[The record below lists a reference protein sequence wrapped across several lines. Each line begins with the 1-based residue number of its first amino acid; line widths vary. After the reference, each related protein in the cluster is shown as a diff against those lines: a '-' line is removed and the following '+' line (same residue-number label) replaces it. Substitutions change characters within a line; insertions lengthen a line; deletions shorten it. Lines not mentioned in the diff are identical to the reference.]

1 MKKTIL
7 FLCTAILLGACT
19 KDNKMAK
26 SKDNN
31 LLAGKAK
38 TESVAVADD
47 WVSVTNQATGKI
59 EIYDPAVAD
68 WDSATALKWSWK
80 PTAAEGYSS
89 YALTYWDVPNDF
101 RVRTISAWGG
111 NWLVSCAS
119 GGLVTIASY
128 PAGVKR
134 WAYNVGATVHPHSVE
149 LLPNGNIAVA
159 CTDQDSVK
167 VFGSSSSATDN
178 ITHASFHLVGAHSV
192 LWDPNTST
200 LRAIGNDHIVALTV
214 GGTSSPTISENVAQR
229 GYLVAG
235 GASVYGHDLSSDPND
250 PNILWCSTNGGVYKF
265 DKTTLKFT
273 GAPGTLNKSFVKS
286 ISIQHSGISVST
298 RPDSEKSPM
307 PANPVLTPAWCT
319 RLVDFYSADGIF
331 QYSRTVSGGKFY
343 KAKVFKTPY

>member
-1 MKKTIL
+1 MKKVVL
-7 FLCTAILLGACT
+7 FFCTVILLGGCV
-19 KDNKMAK
+19 KDQKIT
-26 SKDNN
+26 DNGKRAASAERVK
-31 LLAGKAK
+31 LAGA
-38 TESVAVADD
+38 TVADD
-47 WVSVTNQATGKI
+47 WVSVTNQASGKI

-134 WAYNVGATVHPHSVE
+134 WAYNVGAAVHPHSVE

-167 VFGSSSSATDN
+167 VFASSTGTDN

-214 GGTSSPTISENVAQR
+214 GGTAVPTITENVAQR

-235 GASVYGHDLSSDPND
+235 GASVYGHDLSSDPNNPD
-250 PNILWCSTNGGVYKF
+250 ILWCSTNGGVYSF
-265 DKTTLKFT
+265 NKTTLKFT

-298 RPDSEKSPM
+298 RPDSQKSPM
-307 PANPVLTPAWCT
+307 PSSPVLSPDWCT
-319 RLVDFYSADGIF
+319 RLVDFYSADGVF